1 MIKTFWNEEDY
12 NTITDGAV
20 KYINGAGIFIPYMH
34 GIKDDIY
41 KKYIKELLKLDWMHY
56 KLYLV
61 GGVLEGWPTTDID
74 ICVTGKKT
82 PQLPELMLA
91 AKEIGPFDM
100 YWVKSLKRIK
110 GNGTRIWKFAK
121 AHDRWG
127 DVSKPWEGKWKSD
140 GLFHM
145 TFKFPV
151 KENRIYKKEP
161 LLIN

>member
-1 MIKTFWNEEDY
+1 MIKTFWKEGDY
-12 NTITDGAV
+12 NTITEGAV

-41 KKYIKELLKLDWMHY
+41 KKYIKELLKL
-56 KLYLV
+56 
-61 GGVLEGWPTTDID
+61 
-74 ICVTGKKT
+74 
-82 PQLPELMLA
+82 
-91 AKEIGPFDM
+91 EIGPFDM